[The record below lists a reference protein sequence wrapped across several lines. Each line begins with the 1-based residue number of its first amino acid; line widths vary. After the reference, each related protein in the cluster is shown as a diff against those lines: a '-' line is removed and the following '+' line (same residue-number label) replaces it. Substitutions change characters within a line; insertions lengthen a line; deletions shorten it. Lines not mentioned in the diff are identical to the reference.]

1 MKNNLLVLA
10 FSILCICPAFGQS
23 LQIEGVSSNYYDP
36 LQDALAISCDI
47 RNTGS
52 STENILVKSSL
63 QSSPSGSINFLC
75 WAQCY
80 GPAITL
86 APAPLSAE
94 PNGVID
100 AFHGYYRN
108 NGAQGEAIIQYIFFL
123 EDTPSDSIVLNAV
136 FDPATVGINNA
147 IVPALFSA
155 SPNPANEHFKIT
167 YANVFDTNNAVVEVY
182 NMLGSKVYSTNLNST
197 SGQVEI
203 PSNNFKSGLYLY
215 TIRQNGKATFT
226 GKIVVKH

>member
-1 MKNNLLVLA
+1 MKNNLLSCL
-10 FSILCICPAFGQS
+10 FSILCIAPAFGQS
-23 LQIEGVSSNYYDP
+23 LQIEGVTSNYYDP

-47 RNTGS
+47 RNVGS
-52 STENILVKSSL
+52 TTENILVKSSL
-63 QSSPSGSINFLC
+63 QSSPAGSINFLC

-80 GPAITL
+80 GPAVTL

-94 PNGVID
+94 PNGIID

-123 EDTPSDSIVLNAV
+123 EDTPTDSIVLNAV

-147 IVPALFSA
+147 KSPSFFSA
-155 SPNPANEHFKIT
+155 SPNPANEQFKIT
-167 YANVFDTNNAVVEVY
+167 YSNLFDVNNTTLEVY
-182 NMLGSKVYSTNLNST
+182 NMLGSKVYSTSLNTT